1 MKNRRMRNARGFTLV
16 EVLVGIT
23 VLTVAL
29 LGLAAA
35 AGTSIRSMARAREE
49 VQYWG
54 DAQEVMDSL
63 MGKGFG
69 NVTSGSTTL
78 RGRVISWT
86 AGSAASAPQQL
97 TLFMERPNYS
107 SRSTLV
113 RDTIVI
119 YLSKMVPGL

>member
-1 MKNRRMRNARGFTLV
+1 MKNRRMNGARGFTLV

-35 AGTSIRSMARAREE
+35 AGTSLRSMARSREE

-54 DAQEVMDSL
+54 DAQQVIDSL

-78 RGRVISWT
+78 RGRSITWT
-86 AGSAASAPQQL
+86 AGSAAAAPQLL
-97 TLFMERPNYS
+97 TVIVERPNYS

-113 RDTIVI
+113 RDTIML
-119 YLSKMVPGL
+119 YLSKMVPGT